1 MATSASTPLRIAADP
16 RILILSGAVPQTWYA
31 GSLLLYRL
39 LQHHP
44 ADHLKAV
51 GPRPQP
57 SSDTLACEYA
67 ELLPAPSSRLDLT
80 RLAEFKRSLQAMS
93 LIGRIS
99 DSRVD
104 RAVGDFRADVVV
116 TLMERFD
123 YVEAAYRFC
132 HRRGLPLAVIVHDRL
147 ESFERVY
154 PAFAAAQQRRFADVY
169 RSASVRFCISPE
181 MERCLSEAYGADGT
195 VLYPNRSEELTPRPV
210 EASATLA
217 APPQLT
223 IGYAGAMN
231 YGYGERIAEVMPLLA
246 DAGITLR
253 VYSRE
258 APPSIKGVVYAGAF
272 RRTIDLW
279 EQVKKECDLVWLP
292 YSYQPG
298 LRSLYETHFPSKLTE
313 YLALGMPALITGPAY
328 ATGVR
333 WGLRHPDAGVTLADE
348 RPEQILEALVKL
360 RNAAS
365 WRVELANG
373 AITAGDADFD
383 PRRIRATF
391 LDALAKTSRPV
402 PVAS

>member
-1 MATSASTPLRIAADP
+1 LPIATEP

-44 ADHLKAV
+44 SALLKAV

-93 LIGRIS
+93 LVGRIP

-104 RAVGDFRADVVV
+104 QAVGRFQPDVVV
-116 TLMERFD
+116 TVMERFD
-123 YVEAAYRFC
+123 YVDAAHRFC
-132 HRRGLPLAVIVHDRL
+132 RRHGLPLAVMVHDRL

-154 PAFAAAQQRRFADVY
+154 PAFAPAQQRRFADVY
-169 RSASVRFCISPE
+169 QDAAVRFCISPE
-181 MERCLSEAYGADGT
+181 MEQCLQMAYGAAGT
-195 VLYPNRSEELTPRPV
+195 VLYPNRAEELTPRPV
-210 EASATLA
+210 EASSLLA
-217 APPQLT
+217 APPGLT

-231 YGYGERIAEVMPLLA
+231 YGYGERIAQVMPRLA
-246 DAGITLR
+246 AAGITLR

-258 APPSIKGVVYAGAF
+258 APPEMKGVVYAGAF

-279 EQVKKECDLVWLP
+279 EQVKKECDVVWLP
-292 YSYQPG
+292 YSYSAE

-313 YLALGMPALITGPAY
+313 YLALGMPVLITGPSY

-333 WGLRHPDAGVTLADE
+333 WGLRHPDAAAVVTDE
-348 RPEQILEALVKL
+348 QPEQILDALERLRESAPWRLQLASEA
-360 RNAAS
+360 RS
-365 WRVELANG
+365 
-373 AITAGDADFD
+373 AGDADFE
-383 PRRIRATF
+383 PARIRAIF
-391 LDALAKTSRPV
+391 LEALATASRSV